1 MVQGLVLSEPVLFT
15 SLSNII
21 RAQRSVLDLAY
32 SLMAI
37 SATLLNSVCA
47 HHHTLMWHRYRLW
60 LYVSVHAILVCV
72 VWAFSSVS
80 MLMHAC
86 CCSLQYSLRHAL
98 SLQHK
103 NTHKYTNQ
111 ETQVCSCPVNILS
124 FCSGVL
130 AMGNLIKV
138 LGKDLENCPHFFLDF
153 ESKSLLG
160 VASCTVFVL
169 WCVCTEM
176 CLCVLWE
183 TGFQGKL
190 VKSWY

>member
-1 MVQGLVLSEPVLFT
+1 
-15 SLSNII
+15 
-21 RAQRSVLDLAY
+21 
-32 SLMAI
+32 
-37 SATLLNSVCA
+37 
-47 HHHTLMWHRYRLW
+47 MWHRYRLW

-80 MLMHAC
+80 MLMRAC

-103 NTHKYTNQ
+103 NTHKYTHQ

-160 VASCTVFVL
+160 VASCTVLCCGVCVYWNVFVCFVGDWVPGKVGEELILMVCFWTPLSKVSLNCQPSVILNTVNHVPEIVCFL
-169 WCVCTEM
+169 W
-176 CLCVLWE
+176 
-183 TGFQGKL
+183 
-190 VKSWY
+190 YAD